1 MVRHL
6 WSIPAMRMARTP
18 LTITITLRPA
28 ASVAGPESPGGS
40 STWRRMS
47 AETRRVGGQTGSR
60 VTYPA
65 CLTDG
70 KLEGDGDEG
79 SHAARGDLGDRAR
92 SAARTVIE
100 SGGRRFM
107 HGLRRPLSRLRREPK
122 RHRLGA

>member
-18 LTITITLRPA
+18 LTITSPFAPRHP
-28 ASVAGPESPGGS
+28 SPG
-40 STWRRMS
+40 RR
-47 AETRRVGGQTGSR
+47 ALAADVRGNKGVGGQTGNR

-65 CLTDG
+65 CLTGG

-79 SHAARGDLGDRAR
+79 PHAARGDLGDRAR
-92 SAARTVIE
+92 SATRTVIE

-122 RHRLGA
+122 RHRLGVMRAT